1 MKNFKFDIDYV
12 RKQFPA
18 LSMSVDGN
26 PAAFLDGP
34 GGTQVPNR
42 VVKAMNDYLYYSNAN
57 AGGEFIT
64 SQENDRLFRRG
75 REVMADFLNCEPE
88 EIAFGAN
95 TTSNVVRL
103 AFGFLRSLKA
113 GDEIIIT
120 DIDHE
125 GNRSPWRTL
134 ADFGIV
140 VKSVA
145 VDPETCT
152 LDMDDFKAKL
162 SDKTKIVAVNWAA
175 NACGTITDV
184 KTCIK
189 LAHEHGAVTVVD
201 AVHYAPH
208 KVIDVKDI
216 DTDILVCSA
225 YKFFG
230 PHIGIIYMKKEL
242 GEKFK
247 SVRVYADDNADMP
260 TKLETGTISVAS
272 VCGAAAAVE
281 FIADLGEKYE
291 EYFADKLGDFKGRRR
306 MIMAGMMAIDT
317 YEESIVGKIRTEFS
331 KIEGLKLY
339 NAPEDWPK
347 TPTVSFTM
355 DGINSAEI
363 GKFLADKGI
372 FIWNGD
378 FYALEIVHNVLDLG
392 KQGGLARIG
401 LAPYNT
407 AQEVDRL
414 IDAVKEFAATREGVC
429 SY

>member
-26 PAAFLDGP
+26 SAAFLDGP
-34 GGTQVPNR
+34 GGTQVPNH

-64 SQENDRLFRRG
+64 SKENDRLFRRG
-75 REVMADFLNCEPE
+75 REVMADFLNCKPE

-113 GDEIIIT
+113 GDEVIIT
-120 DIDHE
+120 NIDHE

-145 VDPETCT
+145 VNPETCT

-242 GEKFK
+242 GEGFK

-291 EYFADKLGDFKGRRR
+291 EYFADKLGDAKGRRR

-317 YEESIVGKIRTEFS
+317 YEESIVGKMRTELS

-339 NAPEDWPK
+339 SAPEDWSK

-378 FYALEIVHNVLDLG
+378 FYALEIVHNVLGLG
-392 KQGGLARIG
+392 KQGGLARVG

-414 IDAVKEFAATREGVC
+414 IDAIKEFAAAREGVC